1 MTILSIL
8 AGAGSIGL
16 TVAAFLKIRSD
27 SSFGGMAK
35 AAGGASMSQG
45 TITDSFNFHFFS
57 ESTVFSAFFLA
68 IGVIIYGAK
77 LQGNFGASFYLCIV
91 AVGLY
96 IGAAVLQLKT
106 LASADTK

>member
-8 AGAGSIGL
+8 AGVGSIGL

-57 ESTVFSAFFLA
+57 ESTDFQLSFL
-68 IGVIIYGAK
+68 
-77 LQGNFGASFYLCIV
+77 LLELLFTELSCRE
-91 AVGLY
+91 
-96 IGAAVLQLKT
+96 T
-106 LASADTK
+106 LAHPFISALLLLGSTSVPPCFC